1 MSSPRKGFHVLA
13 NSLEDFMLLG
23 FFGYRNFFERDWN
36 EIPFITHRVK
46 VDGSL
51 CYTLG
56 IGVRTWVKFF
66 FVLLH
71 EMLLLQARFSRIKK
85 EESLYSPRAGS
96 PASSYDSTT
105 EIKSESEAEGKRV
118 VMKQE
123 REYSVRI
130 LLHYFFSLQARWF
143 TVNF

>member
-1 MSSPRKGFHVLA
+1 M
-13 NSLEDFMLLG
+13 LE
-23 FFGYRNFFERDWN
+23 
-36 EIPFITHRVK
+36 FIA
-46 VDGSL
+46 
-51 CYTLG
+51 
-56 IGVRTWVKFF
+56 F

-123 REYSVRI
+123 REYSVSTG
-130 LLHYFFSLQARWF
+130 LDYYSFLQVRCF
-143 TVNF
+143 NF